1 MVRGL
6 WIGSVILVGG
16 LIGLRRGWRR
26 QVADAGGG
34 AAALALAGWQYPRLV
49 PYVRTLWP
57 ALGSILGT
65 GAASRQVA
73 LVYLFAVLYALWH
86 ALVSLYVTDNQ
97 GARSRRWTA
106 GLLGAAQAG
115 ALAILALTLR

>member
-6 WIGSVILVGG
+6 WIGSVILVGA

-49 PYVRTLWP
+49 PYVRALWP
-57 ALGSILGT
+57 ALDRTLGT
-65 GAASRQVA
+65 GAAVRPVA
-73 LVYLFAVLYALWH
+73 LLYLFAVLYGLLH
-86 ALVSLYVTDNQ
+86 ALVSLYVPDNQ

-106 GLLGAAQAG
+106 GLLGAGQAG
-115 ALAILALTLR
+115 VLATLALTLR